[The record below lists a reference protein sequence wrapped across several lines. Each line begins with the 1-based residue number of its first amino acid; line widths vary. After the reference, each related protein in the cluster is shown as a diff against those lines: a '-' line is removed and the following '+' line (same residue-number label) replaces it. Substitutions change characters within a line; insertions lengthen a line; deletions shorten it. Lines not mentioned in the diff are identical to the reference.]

1 MYRSIRKSLSPIQL
15 LGLGFVL
22 IILIG
27 AILLMLPISSENS
40 TDQNFLDA
48 LFTSTSAVSTTGLIV
63 VDTGTYYS
71 MFGEIVIL
79 ILFQI
84 GGLGYMVLF
93 VLITLTLRSKLSITG
108 KKYLRESLS
117 RLPNVDIIKFVKL
130 TIIFTII
137 FEVIGTTLYSLVLSN
152 YFDTAD
158 AIYFSLFHSISA
170 FCTAGFSLFPDSLTA
185 YGTNWLINI
194 NTYFLV
200 IGGSIGFFV
209 IYDLSHYFKN
219 LIKREPIK
227 RFSLQTKIVLTTSF
241 TLLIV
246 ASILLFVFEKD
257 KFTESIVEKI
267 FYSIFQAITASTTV
281 GFNTVDIGSLTTAS
295 LFVIIILMFI
305 GGSPGSTAGGIKT
318 TNLVIFSKFAIA
330 ALRERKYVTVFKR
343 TLNVTLFQKATAQ
356 IFVAVVSITFFTFLL
371 TVSEQIDFI
380 KILFEVIS
388 AFGTI
393 GLSTGI
399 TSNLSSI
406 GKISIITLMLI
417 GRIGPLVIGLSLIP
431 KAKNNNYSYPEEE
444 ILVS

>member
-1 MYRSIRKSLSPIQL
+1 MYSLIKKSLTPIQFIS
-15 LGLGFVL
+15 LGFVL
-22 IILIG
+22 VIIIG
-27 AILLMLPISSENS
+27 AIFLMLPISSANFTS
-40 TDQNFLDA
+40 QNFLDA

-71 MFGEIVIL
+71 LFGEIVIL

-93 VLITLTLRSKLSITG
+93 VLITLTLRNKLSITG

-130 TIIFTII
+130 TIIFTVI
-137 FEVIGTTLYSLVLSN
+137 FETIGTTLYSIVLSN
-152 YFDTAD
+152 YFETTEAVY
-158 AIYFSLFHSISA
+158 ISLFHSVSA
-170 FCTAGFSLFPDSLTA
+170 FCTAGFSLFSDSLSA
-185 YGTNWLINI
+185 FGTNWLINI

-209 IYDLSHYFKN
+209 IYDLSHYFKKF
-219 LIKREPIK
+219 IKREPIK
-227 RFSLQTKIVLTTSF
+227 RLSLQTKIVLTTSF
-241 TLLIV
+241 SLLTI
-246 ASILLFVFEKD
+246 ASILLFFLEKN
-257 KFTESIVEKI
+257 KFTESIIGKI

-318 TNLVIFSKFAIA
+318 TNLIIFSKFAIA
-330 ALRERKYVTVFKR
+330 ALRERKYVSVFKR
-343 TLNVTLFQKATAQ
+343 TINSTLFHKAAAQ
-356 IFVAVVSITFFTFLL
+356 IFVAVISITFFTFLL
-371 TVSEQIDFI
+371 TVSEQTDFI
-380 KILFEVIS
+380 KTLFEAVS

-406 GKISIITLMLI
+406 GKISIIALMLI

-444 ILVS
+444 ILIS

>member
-1 MYRSIRKSLSPIQL
+1 MIKNAVKKITPIQFISF
-15 LGLGFVL
+15 GFVV
-22 IILIG
+22 IILVG
-27 AILLMLPISSENS
+27 TFLLMLPVSSEDHTS
-40 TDQNFLDA
+40 QNFLDA
-48 LFTSTSAVSTTGLIV
+48 LFTATSAVSTTGLIV

-71 MFGEIVIL
+71 LFGEIVIL

-93 VLITLTLRSKLSITG
+93 VLMTLALRSKLSITS

-117 RLPNVDIIKFVKL
+117 RLPNVDILKFVKL

-137 FEVIGTTLYSLVLSN
+137 FEAIGTTLYSLVLSN

-158 AIYFSLFHSISA
+158 AVYFSLFHSISA
-170 FCTAGFSLFPDSLTA
+170 FCTAGFSLFPDSLSA

-219 LIKREPIK
+219 FIKRDPIK
-227 RFSLQTKIVLTTSF
+227 RFSLQTKIVLSTSF
-241 TLLIV
+241 SLLTI
-246 ASILLFVFEKD
+246 ASILLFVLEKN
-257 KFTESIVEKI
+257 KFTESITEKI
-267 FYSIFQAITASTTV
+267 FYSIFQAVTASTTV

-295 LFVIIILMFI
+295 LFVIIVLMFI

-318 TNLVIFSKFAIA
+318 TNFVIFSKFAVA
-330 ALRERKYVTVFKR
+330 ALRERKYVAVFKR
-343 TLNVTLFQKATAQ
+343 TINSNLFQKAAAQ
-356 IFVAVVSITFFTFLL
+356 IFVAVLSITFFTFLL
-371 TVSEQIDFI
+371 TVSEQADFI
-380 KILFEVIS
+380 NILFESVS

-399 TSNLSSI
+399 TSDLSSI
-406 GKISIITLMLI
+406 GKISIIALMLI

-431 KAKNNNYSYPEEE
+431 KVKNNNYSYPEEE